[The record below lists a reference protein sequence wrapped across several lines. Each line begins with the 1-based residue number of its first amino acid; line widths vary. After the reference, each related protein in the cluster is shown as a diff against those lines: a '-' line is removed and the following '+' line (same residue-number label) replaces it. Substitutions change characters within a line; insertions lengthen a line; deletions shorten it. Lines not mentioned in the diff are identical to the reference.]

1 MKPRY
6 SDRVAVKCP
15 VVFTL
20 GSMVG
25 EGEVQDLTNPG
36 CMIQSAAHVLEGE
49 YLQLKMYLPEMK
61 TALSIEMGV
70 VRWTNGPRFGVEF
83 IKMSAK
89 DRALLAHFIALHR
102 RPSWIRV
109 PVEPE
114 VTIVETALE
123 RAAEAPMVISDACAN
138 VKEVP
143 HDSPI

>member
-6 SDRVAVKCP
+6 SERVAVKCP

-25 EGEVQDLTNPG
+25 EGEVQDLSNPG
-36 CMIQSAAHVLEGE
+36 CLIQSAAHVAKGE
-49 YLQLKMYLPEMK
+49 YFQLKMYLPEMK

-83 IKMSAK
+83 IKMSGK

-102 RPSWIRV
+102 RPNWIRV
-109 PVEPE
+109 PVEPD
-114 VTIVETALE
+114 VTIVETTLE
-123 RAAEAPMVISDACAN
+123 RAAEAPMASSDACPS